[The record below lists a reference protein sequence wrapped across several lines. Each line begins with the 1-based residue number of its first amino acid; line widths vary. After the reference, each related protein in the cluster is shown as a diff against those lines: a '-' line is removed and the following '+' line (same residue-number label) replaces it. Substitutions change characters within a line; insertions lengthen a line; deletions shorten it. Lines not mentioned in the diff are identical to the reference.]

1 MYLMQIAAKHYHTG
15 AGERCL
21 AGIPWSLTVK
31 LPLVCL
37 IVTCFSFSSAH
48 ALSPPFRESV
58 NVQRLFKFSG
68 NLTETQR
75 GFLGGTIAL
84 HFRMYNEP
92 DGGSAYWQETQ
103 NVHPDAEGG
112 YTVLLGETTM
122 GGLPADIVA
131 PDGIHWLGV
140 QVSGQPEQPRLLL
153 VEMPSAFKPDLMSS
167 TSSVSKNAT
176 QNRATERHITLLLST
191 MFLIGT
197 LMMCVEVVKWWKR
210 RMEQYGPP
218 PLANLISY
226 IPGSER
232 LWRATQV
239 LWFPLS
245 DPRAIRGRLHHS
257 VQSIDDDRP
266 KKAA

>member
-1 MYLMQIAAKHYHTG
+1 
-15 AGERCL
+15 
-21 AGIPWSLTVK
+21 VK

-37 IVTCFSFSSAH
+37 IVAGFSLSSAH

-68 NLTETQR
+68 NLTETHP
-75 GFLGGTIAL
+75 GVMGGTVAL
-84 HFRMYNEP
+84 HFMMYNQP
-92 DGGSAYWQETQ
+92 YGGSAYWQETQ

-122 GGLPADIVA
+122 GGLPADILA
-131 PDGIHWLGV
+131 PGGIHWLGV
-140 QVSGQPEQPRLLL
+140 QVSGQAEQPRLLL
-153 VEMPSAFKPDLMSS
+153 VEMPSTFKPDPMSA
-167 TSSVSKNAT
+167 TSSASQSAP
-176 QNRATERHITLLLST
+176 QNRARERHMTLLLST

-226 IPGSER
+226 IPGPER

-239 LWFPLS
+239 LWFPIS
-245 DPRAIRGRLHHS
+245 DPRDMRGRSPHS
-257 VQSIDDDRP
+257 VQSTDMDSIHIDEDRP
-266 KKAA
+266 KKTA

>member
-1 MYLMQIAAKHYHTG
+1 
-15 AGERCL
+15 
-21 AGIPWSLTVK
+21 VK
-31 LPLVCL
+31 RPFVCL
-37 IVTCFSFSSAH
+37 IVACFSFSSAH
-48 ALSPPFRESV
+48 ALSPPLRESV

-75 GFLGGTIAL
+75 GFIGGTVAL
-84 HFRMYNEP
+84 HFTMYNEP
-92 DGGSAYWQETQ
+92 HGGSAYWQETQ

-131 PDGIHWLGV
+131 PGGIHWLGV
-140 QVSGQPEQPRLLL
+140 QVSGQPEQPRMLL
-153 VEMPSAFKPDLMSS
+153 VEMPSTFKPDPRSS
-167 TSSVSKNAT
+167 TSSVTGGAT
-176 QNRATERHITLLLST
+176 QNSATERHITLLLSM

-197 LMMCVEVVKWWKR
+197 LMMGVEAVKWWKR

-226 IPGSER
+226 IPGPER
-232 LWRATQV
+232 LWHATHV

-245 DPRAIRGRLHHS
+245 QPRATRERLPHS

-266 KKAA
+266 KEAA

>member
-1 MYLMQIAAKHYHTG
+1 
-15 AGERCL
+15 
-21 AGIPWSLTVK
+21 VK

-37 IVTCFSFSSAH
+37 IVACLSFSSAH

-58 NVQRLFKFSG
+58 NVQRLFKFYG

-75 GFLGGTIAL
+75 GLVGGTIAL

-92 DGGSAYWQETQ
+92 YGGSAYWQETQ

-131 PDGIHWLGV
+131 PGGIHWLGV

-153 VEMPSAFKPDLMSS
+153 VEMPSTFKPDPMSA
-167 TSSVSKNAT
+167 TSSGSKNAT

-226 IPGSER
+226 IPGPER

-245 DPRAIRGRLHHS
+245 DPRAIRGHLHHS

>member
-1 MYLMQIAAKHYHTG
+1 
-15 AGERCL
+15 
-21 AGIPWSLTVK
+21 VK

-37 IVTCFSFSSAH
+37 IVGCFSLGSAC
-48 ALSPPFRESV
+48 ALSPPLGDSV

-68 NLTETQR
+68 TLTETQR
-75 GFLGGTIAL
+75 SFMGGTVAL
-84 HFRMYNEP
+84 HFMMYNEP
-92 DGGSAYWQETQ
+92 YGGAAYWQETQ
-103 NVHPDAEGG
+103 NVRPDAEGG
-112 YTVLLGETTM
+112 YTVLLGETTL

-131 PDGIHWLGV
+131 PGGMHWLGV
-140 QVSGQPEQPRLLL
+140 QVSGQPEQPRMLL
-153 VEMPSAFKPDLMSS
+153 VELPSTLKSDPISS
-167 TSSVSKNAT
+167 RPPVRESAMGK
-176 QNRATERHITLLLST
+176 RAAERHMTLLLLT
-191 MFLIGT
+191 MFLVGT

-226 IPGSER
+226 IPGPGR

-245 DPRAIRGRLHHS
+245 DLRAIRGRLQHS
-257 VQSIDDDRP
+257 VQNIDDDRP